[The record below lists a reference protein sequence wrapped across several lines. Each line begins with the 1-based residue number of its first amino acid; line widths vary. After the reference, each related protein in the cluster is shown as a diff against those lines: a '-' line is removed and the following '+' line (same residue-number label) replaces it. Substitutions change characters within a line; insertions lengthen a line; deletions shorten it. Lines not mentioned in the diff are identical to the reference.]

1 MQDDEGHG
9 RILVGVDASQGSR
22 TAARWALEEARRRN
36 AEVLAVYAWHIPAMA
51 YSAPGYGVSY
61 ADDFVAGGLAL
72 IDDAIGESSVQ
83 DVKVEP
89 RVVEGSPA
97 KVLSHEAEQPDIEL
111 VVVGSRGHGG
121 VTGLLLG
128 SVSHALSHQC
138 PKPLVIVP
146 QAGSVEARGRIV
158 VGIDGSS
165 DADTALRWAAREARR
180 REATLQVILACSDA
194 KFAHYVEESG
204 RQFLCRR
211 GAGNRRRGGRGPW
224 PDRRDH
230 RTSRGGRAPGP
241 GAGRCGRIGGSSG
254 GRVPR
259 PRPGPGGH
267 PGIRESRLRPPIAST
282 GGDNPPPR
290 VIHPGS
296 GGRVGGNN
304 GRRSG
309 LEIQ

>member
-9 RILVGVDASQGSR
+9 RILVGVDASHGSR

-36 AEVLAVYAWHIPAMA
+36 AEVLAVYAWHVPAMA
-51 YSAPGYGVSY
+51 YSAPGYGVSS

-97 KVLSHEAEQPDIEL
+97 KVLSHEADQPDIEL

-146 QAGSVEARGRIV
+146 QAGSVDARGRIV

-165 DADTALRWAAREARR
+165 DADTALRWAAREAHW
-180 REATLQVILACSDA
+180 REATLQVILACSDE

-204 RQFLCRR
+204 RQSSVAAGQEIVDAAIAALGPTGVTIERAAVEGRPAQVLVDAAGSADLLVVGTR
-211 GAGNRRRGGRGPW
+211 GL
-224 PDRRDH
+224 
-230 RTSRGGRAPGP
+230 GRARE
-241 GAGRCGRIGGSSG
+241 AIQGSVSHACAHQSP
-254 GRVPR
+254 VPVAII
-259 PRPGPGGH
+259 PH
-267 PGIRESRLRPPIAST
+267 HE
-282 GGDNPPPR
+282 
-290 VIHPGS
+290 
-296 GGRVGGNN
+296 
-304 GRRSG
+304 
-309 LEIQ
+309 

>member
-1 MQDDEGHG
+1 MHDDEGHG

-22 TAARWALEEARRRN
+22 GAARWALEEASRRN
-36 AEVLAVYAWHIPAMA
+36 AEALAVYAWHIPAMA
-51 YSAPGYGVSY
+51 YGAPGYGVSY
-61 ADDFVAGGLAL
+61 ADDFVAAGLAL
-72 IDDAIGESSVQ
+72 IDDAIGQSSRE

-146 QAGSVEARGRIV
+146 QAGSVRARGRIV

-165 DADTALRWAAREARR
+165 DADTALRWAAREARQ
-180 REATLQVILACSDA
+180 REGTLQVILACSDA

-204 RQFLCRR
+204 RHSSVAAGQELVDAAVAALGPTGVTIERAAVEGSPAQVLVDAAGSADLLVVGTR
-211 GAGNRRRGGRGPW
+211 GL
-224 PDRRDH
+224 
-230 RTSRGGRAPGP
+230 GRARE
-241 GAGRCGRIGGSSG
+241 AIQGSVSHACAH
-254 GRVPR
+254 RSPVPVAII
-259 PRPGPGGH
+259 PH
-267 PGIRESRLRPPIAST
+267 QE
-282 GGDNPPPR
+282 
-290 VIHPGS
+290 
-296 GGRVGGNN
+296 
-304 GRRSG
+304 
-309 LEIQ
+309 